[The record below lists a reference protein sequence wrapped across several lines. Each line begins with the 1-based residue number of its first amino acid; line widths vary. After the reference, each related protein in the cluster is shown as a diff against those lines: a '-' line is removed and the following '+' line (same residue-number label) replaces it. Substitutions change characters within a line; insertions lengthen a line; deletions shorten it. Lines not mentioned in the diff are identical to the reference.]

1 MPTPDDERFEHYLKQ
16 FRPLAPEVLHAK
28 KPGSARLRLSVF
40 AASAVAVVIVLI
52 AAVLMIR
59 HRPTATHSAE
69 GAGSL
74 GVGQL
79 GNLQPLTIGSV
90 NALLARAPSVR
101 AALDQLAHRPQNAR
115 LAEGTQ
121 SALAVLS
128 REDTKL

>member
-90 NALLARAPSVR
+90 NALLARAPS
-101 AALDQLAHRPQNAR
+101 ALDQLAHRPQNAR